1 MTFDKPIIIQK
12 IDDVTEQ
19 WSNLWSLHARVN
31 KTTGSEFVEGGA
43 IQSQAT
49 KTFEIRYFQDIE
61 DVDYNRGLYRLIYR
75 DHTFNIVDYD
85 DYMESHQV
93 VKLKAVSYGD

>member
-31 KTTGSEFVEGGA
+31 KTTGSEFVEEGRSSLRRQKRLRFGIFKISRTLITIA
-43 IQSQAT
+43 GYI
-49 KTFEIRYFQDIE
+49 
-61 DVDYNRGLYRLIYR
+61 GLSIGIILLILSTMTTIWSLTRL
-75 DHTFNIVDYD
+75 
-85 DYMESHQV
+85 S
-93 VKLKAVSYGD
+93 S